1 MRAKKLFASLVSSLL
16 LLNHVNIMTAFAE
29 VVLPEGA
36 VKGLPERLAA
46 LDSEGRSVNS
56 ATGEYF
62 FHVENMKYGETYSKE
77 VQLMNL
83 RDDEAYNIYFYVEP
97 LFKNGE
103 IDLEKGCQCT
113 FYLDNKEFYK
123 GDVNGKGNIDLSQT
137 YYDTGRYNPGDSHVL
152 RAEVVW
158 NDIDVIQNVDNGHKL
173 VDANGTHVLTGPNS
187 SGYAEGEIEFKWIFF
202 ASVIPISGY
211 EVTTAPAST
220 TVNASDI
227 TTTTTAVS
235 TTAGGSSLSTDESS
249 QTVTTT
255 VSKSIFNTPFTGYL
269 AKEGKIWLISI
280 GVISAMIVFL
290 LVLIHKDRK
299 KREKK

>member
-1 MRAKKLFASLVSSLL
+1 MRAKRLFASLVSSLL
-16 LLNHVNIMTAFAE
+16 LFSCNSMTAFAE

-46 LDSEGRSVNS
+46 LDSEGRPVNS
-56 ATGEYF
+56 VTGEYF
-62 FHVENMKYGETYSKE
+62 FHVENMQYGETYSKE

-97 LFKNGE
+97 LFKDGE

-113 FYLDNKEFYK
+113 FYLDGNEFYK
-123 GDVNGKGNIDLSQT
+123 GDVNGKGNIDLSQM

-152 RAEVVW
+152 RAEVIW

-173 VDANGTHVLTGPNS
+173 VDVNGTHVLTGPNG

-202 ASVIPISGY
+202 ASVIPLDGD
-211 EVTTAPAST
+211 EVTTAPVST
-220 TVNASDI
+220 DVNAGEV
-227 TTTTTAVS
+227 TTSTTAVS
-235 TTAGGSSLSTDESS
+235 TTAGGTSISTQESS
-249 QTVTTT
+249 KTETT
-255 VSKSIFNTPFTGYL
+255 VPRGVFKTPFTGYL
-269 AKEGKIWLISI
+269 VKEGKIWLVCI
-280 GVISAMIVFL
+280 GAISAMIAFL